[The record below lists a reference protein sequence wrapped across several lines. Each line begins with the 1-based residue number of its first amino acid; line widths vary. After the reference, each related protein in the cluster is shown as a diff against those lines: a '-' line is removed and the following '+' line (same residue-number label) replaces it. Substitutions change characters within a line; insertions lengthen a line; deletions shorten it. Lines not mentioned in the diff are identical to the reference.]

1 MKASVGEKMKASVG
15 EKMKASVG
23 EKMKASVG
31 EKIKA
36 SIGEKIRYIE
46 KALEYRYVHT
56 MLNNNKKFSRTAQE
70 KTSYFNSEKC
80 KNSRKN
86 VKLFFVF

>member
-1 MKASVGEKMKASVG
+1 MKASGG

-36 SIGEKIRYIE
+36 LVGEKMKASVGEKIRYIE

-56 MLNNNKKFSRTAQE
+56 MHNNNKKFSRTAQE
-70 KTSYFNSEKC
+70 KN
-80 KNSRKN
+80 
-86 VKLFFVF
+86 LLL